1 MLCPDDAWDV
11 SPVGA
16 RALVS
21 VSNLVEICHVFWKR
35 CRILLVR
42 YNGLDVEPKGE
53 LPVSPLPSTETV
65 MTILRTFS
73 DAALEDL
80 LCILQYTLTNE
91 DGRFPRSDAEE
102 LYPLLLAELE
112 KRGIPVEDDV

>member
-1 MLCPDDAWDV
+1 M
-11 SPVGA
+11 G
-16 RALVS
+16 LVS
-21 VSNLVEICHVFWKR
+21 VSNPVEIGHVFWKR

-42 YNGLDVEPKGE
+42 YNSLDVEPKGR
-53 LPVSPLPSTETV
+53 LPVSPLPSTDTIL
-65 MTILRTFS
+65 TILRTFS

-91 DGRFPRSDAEE
+91 DGRFPRSDAEV
-102 LYPLLLAELE
+102 LYPFLLAELE